1 MDEKFHLSSLNGTTR
16 ETQVRLISTFIFPN
30 SLRTASPVRNKP
42 LVEVSQEVYFSEHKN
57 NGPISIYQ
65 SHTWLL
71 GLRGNRTKKC
81 KVCKLI
87 VFVRKK
93 STLQDTNKTP
103 RESKTERGCRRW
115 RLFRHYYDSL
125 ERLCLVPVRGFPRIS
140 WSIHF
145 GRECETTWPE
155 KHWPRG
161 TMRPRD

>member
-1 MDEKFHLSSLNGTTR
+1 MDEKFHLPSLNGTTR

-71 GLRGNRTKKC
+71 GLRGNKTKKC

-87 VFVRKK
+87 VLYVKNQ
-93 STLQDTNKTP
+93 LCKTQTRH
-103 RESKTERGCRRW
+103 RENQKLSGAVAVDGCFAIIMTR
-115 RLFRHYYDSL
+115 
-125 ERLCLVPVRGFPRIS
+125 
-140 WSIHF
+140 
-145 GRECETTWPE
+145 
-155 KHWPRG
+155 
-161 TMRPRD
+161 

>member
-71 GLRGNRTKKC
+71 GLRGNKTKKC

-87 VFVRKK
+87 VLYVKNQ
-93 STLQDTNKTP
+93 LCKTQTRH
-103 RESKTERGCRRW
+103 RENQKLSGAVAVDGC
-115 RLFRHYYDSL
+115 FAIIMT
-125 ERLCLVPVRGFPRIS
+125 C
-140 WSIHF
+140 
-145 GRECETTWPE
+145 
-155 KHWPRG
+155 
-161 TMRPRD
+161 

>member
-71 GLRGNRTKKC
+71 GLRGNKTKKC

-87 VFVRKK
+87 VLYVKNQ
-93 STLQDTNKTP
+93 LCKTQTRH
-103 RESKTERGCRRW
+103 RENQKLSGAIGVDGCFAIIMTR
-115 RLFRHYYDSL
+115 
-125 ERLCLVPVRGFPRIS
+125 
-140 WSIHF
+140 
-145 GRECETTWPE
+145 
-155 KHWPRG
+155 
-161 TMRPRD
+161 

>member
-71 GLRGNRTKKC
+71 GLRGNKTKKC

-87 VFVRKK
+87 VLYVKNQLCKTQTRHRENKK
-93 STLQDTNKTP
+93 LSGAVAGD
-103 RESKTERGCRRW
+103 GCFAIIMTR
-115 RLFRHYYDSL
+115 
-125 ERLCLVPVRGFPRIS
+125 
-140 WSIHF
+140 
-145 GRECETTWPE
+145 
-155 KHWPRG
+155 
-161 TMRPRD
+161 

>member
-16 ETQVRLISTFIFPN
+16 EAQVRLISTFIFPN

-71 GLRGNRTKKC
+71 GLRGNKTKKC

-87 VFVRKK
+87 VLYVKNQ
-93 STLQDTNKTP
+93 LCKTQTRH
-103 RESKTERGCRRW
+103 RENQKLSGAVAVDGC
-115 RLFRHYYDSL
+115 FAIIMT
-125 ERLCLVPVRGFPRIS
+125 C
-140 WSIHF
+140 
-145 GRECETTWPE
+145 
-155 KHWPRG
+155 
-161 TMRPRD
+161 

>member
-71 GLRGNRTKKC
+71 GLRGNKTKKC

-87 VFVRKK
+87 VLYVKNQ
-93 STLQDTNKTP
+93 LCKTQTRH
-103 RESKTERGCRRW
+103 RENQKLSGAVAVDGC
-115 RLFRHYYDSL
+115 FA
-125 ERLCLVPVRGFPRIS
+125 I
-140 WSIHF
+140 I
-145 GRECETTWPE
+145 TT
-155 KHWPRG
+155 R
-161 TMRPRD
+161 